1 MTYHTL
7 SLLTAAL
14 ILLTGC
20 KMDPD
25 YTLPK
30 GESGETILV
39 GDITEDF
46 VLSAGRY
53 HLEGTVRVRTGPES
67 ISQTLIYLAGISTC
81 YLIIAN

>member
-25 YTLPK
+25 NTLPK
-30 GESGETILV
+30 GESGETILI
-39 GDITEDF
+39 GDITEYS
-46 VLSAGRY
+46 VLSAGR
-53 HLEGTVRVRTGPES
+53 
-67 ISQTLIYLAGISTC
+67 
-81 YLIIAN
+81 

>member
-14 ILLTGC
+14 ILLAGC

-30 GESGETILV
+30 GESSETILV
-39 GDITEDF
+39 GDITEDY
-46 VLSAGRY
+46 VLSGGR
-53 HLEGTVRVRTGPES
+53 
-67 ISQTLIYLAGISTC
+67 
-81 YLIIAN
+81 

>member
-7 SLLTAAL
+7 SLLIAVL

-25 YTLPK
+25 YTLPG
-30 GESGETILV
+30 GESGETILI

-46 VLSAGRY
+46 VLSTGRY
-53 HLEGTVRVRTGPES
+53 HLAGPAEL
-67 ISQTLIYLAGISTC
+67 TLTQVYGRPATS
-81 YLIIAN
+81 